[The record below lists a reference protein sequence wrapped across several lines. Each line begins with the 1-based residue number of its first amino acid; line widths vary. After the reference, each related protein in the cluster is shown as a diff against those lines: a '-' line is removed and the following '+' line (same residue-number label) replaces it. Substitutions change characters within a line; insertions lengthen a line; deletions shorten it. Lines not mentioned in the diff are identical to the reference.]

1 MKVKYTTTAKV
12 GTYKRYKPKQE
23 NVKKL
28 ELFLKKIEENE
39 YKNK

>member
-1 MKVKYTTTAKV
+1 MKKIIVAEV

-39 YKNK
+39 QKNK

>member
-1 MKVKYTTTAKV
+1 MKKTTVVEV
-12 GTYKRYKPKQE
+12 GICKRYKPKKE

>member
-1 MKVKYTTTAKV
+1 MKKTTVVEV
-12 GTYKRYKPKQE
+12 GNCKRYKPKKE